1 MSLRYQ
7 INIRILFSSACILL
21 LGGSIAVWQARQAV
35 NEEIDASVSLA
46 AQLIRFGFSQT
57 QFNEADWLRGIN
69 SLKATRHLHIQ
80 LQTPSGQI
88 LNVPHTAP
96 GDAGEELPPQWFI
109 ALVGGKYS
117 QTEQPI
123 VTADGKQFILLI
135 QANPLDEITEVWAE
149 SVAFFISL
157 SVLTLLTFLA
167 VHFAFSKALNSIAII
182 VNALENIEK
191 GRYLQK
197 LPEFSTLEY
206 DSIAKAINHMTDELR
221 KAQQE
226 NRALTQHSLE
236 IQEDERQRLAQ
247 ELHDELGQS
256 LTAIKVMAV
265 TAAHQKADI
274 QQTTETIVSISDHL
288 MTVVR
293 SMMHQLHPLVLT
305 ELGLKAAVEDLLGHW
320 ASRHPELHLSLD
332 CTDCVDALNQK
343 VTIQIFRVVQE
354 CLTNI
359 VRHAEASQASI
370 TLQIVQDPE
379 ERLKLEVSD
388 NGQGCADGSIK
399 SGFGLLGMRERIQS
413 LGGEFSIDTRPQHG
427 MRIVASIPLAR

>member
-7 INIRILFSSACILL
+7 INIRILFSSLCILL

-46 AQLIRFGFSQT
+46 AQLIRLGFSQT
-57 QFNEADWLRGIN
+57 MFNESDWLRRIN
-69 SLKATRHLHIQ
+69 SLKETRHLQFQ

-88 LNVPHTAP
+88 LNVVQKE
-96 GDAGEELPPQWFI
+96 AGKSDEERPPQWFI
-109 ALVGGKYS
+109 ALVGGKHS
-117 QTEQPI
+117 KTEQPI
-123 VTADGKQFILLI
+123 VTADGKQFTLLI
-135 QANPLDEITEVWAE
+135 QANPLDEITEVWGE

-157 SVLTLLTFLA
+157 AVLTLLTFLA
-167 VHFAFSKALNSIAII
+167 VHLAFSKALNSIAII

-191 GRYLQK
+191 GRYLEK
-197 LPEFSTLEY
+197 LPAFSTLEY
-206 DSIAKAINHMTDELR
+206 DSIAKAINHMTDQLS
-221 KAQQE
+221 KSQQE

-274 QQTTETIVSISDHL
+274 QQTTEAIVSISDHL
-288 MTVVR
+288 MNVVR

-305 ELGLKAAVEDLLGHW
+305 ELGLKAAIEDLLGHW
-320 ASRHPELHLSLD
+320 ASRYPDLRLSLD
-332 CTDCVDALNQK
+332 CTDNVDELNQK
-343 VTIQIFRVVQE
+343 ITIQIFRVVQE

-359 VRHAEASQASI
+359 VRHAEANQASI
-370 TLQIVQDPE
+370 KIQIEHAQE
-379 ERLKLEVSD
+379 ERLRLEVRD
-388 NGQGCADGSIK
+388 NGQGCVGDQIK
-399 SGFGLLGMRERIQS
+399 TGFGLLGMKERIQS
-413 LGGEFSIDTRPQHG
+413 LGGEFNINTQPQQG
-427 MRIVASIPLAR
+427 MCIVASIPLTR

>member
-7 INIRILFSSACILL
+7 INVRILLSSLCILL

-35 NEEIDASVSLA
+35 NEEIDASVNMA
-46 AQLIRFGFSQT
+46 VQLIRFGFSQT
-57 QFNEADWLRGIN
+57 LFNEAEWLRRIN
-69 SLKATRHLHIQ
+69 SLKETRHLEIQ

-88 LNVPHTAP
+88 LNVTKK
-96 GDAGEELPPQWFI
+96 DAGKSDAEQPPQWFI
-109 ALVGGKYS
+109 ALVGGKHS
-117 QTEQPI
+117 KTEQPI
-123 VTADGKQFILLI
+123 ITADGKQFTLLI
-135 QANPLDEITEVWAE
+135 QANPLDEITEVWGE

-167 VHFAFSKALNSIAII
+167 VHLAFDKALKSIAII

-191 GRYLQK
+191 GDYRHK

-206 DSIAKAINHMTDELR
+206 DSIAKAINHMTDELN

-226 NRALTQHSLE
+226 NRALAQHSLE

-256 LTAIKVMAV
+256 LTAIKVMAA

-274 QQTTETIVSISDHL
+274 KQTTEAIVNISDHL
-288 MTVVR
+288 MSVVR

-305 ELGLKAAVEDLLGHW
+305 ELGLKAAIEDLMSHW
-320 ASRHPELHLSLD
+320 SARHPELQLSLD
-332 CTDCVDALNQK
+332 CSEQVDGLNQK
-343 VTIQIFRVVQE
+343 ITIQIFRVVQE

-359 VRHAEASQASI
+359 VRHAQASEASIAIRIDPGPDSR
-370 TLQIVQDPE
+370 LRLEVQDNGRGCE
-379 ERLKLEVSD
+379 DGNLK
-388 NGQGCADGSIK
+388 A
-399 SGFGLLGMRERIQS
+399 GFGLRGMRERIQS
-413 LGGEFSIDTRPQHG
+413 LGGEFSIDTRLQGG
-427 MRIVASIPLAR
+427 MRVAASIPLVR